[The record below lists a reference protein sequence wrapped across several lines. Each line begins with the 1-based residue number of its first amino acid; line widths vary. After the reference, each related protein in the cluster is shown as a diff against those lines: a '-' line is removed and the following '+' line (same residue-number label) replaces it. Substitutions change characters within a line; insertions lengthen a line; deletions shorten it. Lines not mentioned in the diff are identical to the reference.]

1 MPERAVLERLAD
13 DPPCEEGAGFEASTA
28 LAELPP
34 PGLDAAAS
42 GELAGNGAPEG
53 AGTGDADLGDTG
65 GMEDKVSKESVP
77 MGDRPA

>member
-1 MPERAVLERLAD
+1 MPERPVLERLAD
-13 DPPCEEGAGFEASTA
+13 DPPCEEGVGFEASAGA

-34 PGLDAAAS
+34 PGLDAPS
-42 GELAGNGAPEG
+42 GELAGDGAPEG
-53 AGTGDADLGDTG
+53 AGAGDADLGDTG

>member
-34 PGLDAAAS
+34 PELGAPS
-42 GELAGNGAPEG
+42 GELAGDGAPEG
-53 AGTGDADLGDTG
+53 AGAGDADLGDTG
-65 GMEDKVSKESVP
+65 GMEDTVSKESVP